1 MIRTLSVLLA
11 LVSVSVSV
19 QAQDDVEV
27 STLAREDYLLVSL
40 ELPDAYSADVQEAV
54 ESGLETTFS
63 FDVELR
69 RAVAYWPDETVD
81 RATISASVSLD
92 GLTGRY
98 RVVRIVNGELDD
110 VRVVDQEG
118 AAREL
123 VTTLE
128 RLPLFRTRELETNS
142 DYGVRVR
149 VDRQPRMSWF
159 RWPWERAAALG
170 RSSFTFLP

>member
-11 LVSVSVSV
+11 LVTVPVSV

-27 STLAREDYLLVSL
+27 SILAREDYLLVSL

-118 AAREL
+118 GC
-123 VTTLE
+123 T
-128 RLPLFRTRELETNS
+128 RTRHHA
-142 DYGVRVR
+142 GAIAVVPHARVG
-149 VDRQPRMSWF
+149 D
-159 RWPWERAAALG
+159 
-170 RSSFTFLP
+170 

>member
-11 LVSVSVSV
+11 LVTVPVSV

-27 STLAREDYLLVSL
+27 SILAREDYLLVSL

-128 RLPLFRTRELETNS
+128 SLPLFRTRELETNS
-142 DYGVRVR
+142 DYGVRVG
-149 VDRQPRMSWF
+149 RQPRMSWF
-159 RWPWERAAALG
+159 RWPWECAGALG

>member
-81 RATISASVSLD
+81 RSTISASVSLD